1 MQGARWRRLD
11 NTAKIFPGITNED
24 LSNVFRVS
32 MVLKEEVDPELLEE
46 ALERVLPA
54 LEGFRVKL
62 RRGFFWYYFETN
74 RRTPKVEREAVCP
87 CRYID
92 PHSHQ
97 LFLFRVSYFE
107 RKINLEVFHALTDG
121 LGGVNFLKALV
132 CEYLRLKRESR
143 EQRPGQNKAEA
154 SHMYRIWGRRAARP
168 GKKKKRAADDEV
180 LADAPP
186 HDVEDSYKKHYRKIK
201 RRKYA
206 TAEAFQL
213 DGDCMPLDVCSVVHG
228 TMDAGALREA
238 ARARG
243 SGNFRIIIRQ
253 ILPNTLSP
261 LIVDSTL
268 RIGTNIMMISGLSFI
283 GLGVQPPT
291 PEWGSILNTGREFIT
306 TFWPM
311 ITFPGIAIM
320 LTMFGFNVMGDGL
333 RDALD
338 PKLKH

>member
-1 MQGARWRRLD
+1 MVRKAKHMEETLLKKRSQMRDIWCRFKSNKLAMVGLVIVVVIVLSAVFADVITPYEYSARSSDRLVFPCLAHPFGTDNYGRDLLSRVIYGGRISLLVSLLGLLISVGIGSVLGATAGYFGGPYETIVMRLMD
-11 NTAKIFPGITNED
+11 IIMAIPGTLMAVAVSALLGNGVVNTAIAVSVGGIAPSARMLRAT
-24 LSNVFRVS
+24 
-32 MVLKEEVDPELLEE
+32 VLTIRD
-46 ALERVLPA
+46 
-54 LEGFRVKL
+54 
-62 RRGFFWYYFETN
+62 
-74 RRTPKVEREAVCP
+74 
-87 CRYID
+87 
-92 PHSHQ
+92 Q
-97 LFLFRVSYFE
+97 
-107 RKINLEVFHALTDG
+107 
-121 LGGVNFLKALV
+121 
-132 CEYLRLKRESR
+132 EY
-143 EQRPGQNKAEA
+143 
-154 SHMYRIWGRRAARP
+154 
-168 GKKKKRAADDEV
+168 V
-180 LADAPP
+180 
-186 HDVEDSYKKHYRKIK
+186 
-201 RRKYA
+201 
-206 TAEAFQL
+206 
-213 DGDCMPLDVCSVVHG
+213 
-228 TMDAGALREA
+228 EA

>member
-1 MQGARWRRLD
+1 MVRKAKHMEETLLKKRSQMRDIWRRFKSNKLAMVGLVIVVVIVLSAVFAD
-11 NTAKIFPGITNED
+11 VITPYEYSARSSDRLVFPCLAHPFGTDNYGRDLLSRVIYGGRISLLVSLLGLLISVGIGSVLGATAGYFGGPYETIVMRLMDIIMAIPGTLMAVAVSALLGNGVVNTAIAVSVGGIAPSARMLRAT
-24 LSNVFRVS
+24 
-32 MVLKEEVDPELLEE
+32 VLTIRD
-46 ALERVLPA
+46 
-54 LEGFRVKL
+54 
-62 RRGFFWYYFETN
+62 
-74 RRTPKVEREAVCP
+74 
-87 CRYID
+87 
-92 PHSHQ
+92 Q
-97 LFLFRVSYFE
+97 
-107 RKINLEVFHALTDG
+107 
-121 LGGVNFLKALV
+121 
-132 CEYLRLKRESR
+132 EY
-143 EQRPGQNKAEA
+143 
-154 SHMYRIWGRRAARP
+154 
-168 GKKKKRAADDEV
+168 V
-180 LADAPP
+180 
-186 HDVEDSYKKHYRKIK
+186 
-201 RRKYA
+201 
-206 TAEAFQL
+206 
-213 DGDCMPLDVCSVVHG
+213 
-228 TMDAGALREA
+228 EA

-320 LTMFGFNVMGDGL
+320 LTRFGFNVMGDGL

>member
-1 MQGARWRRLD
+1 MVRKAKHMEETLLKKRSQMRDIWRRFKSNKLAMVGLVIVVVIVLSAVFAD
-11 NTAKIFPGITNED
+11 VITPYEYSARSSDRLVFPCLAHPFGTDNYGRDLLSRVIYGGRISLLVSLLGLLISVGIGSVLGATAGYFGGPYETIVMRLMDIIMAIHGTLMAVAVSALLGNGVVNTAIAVSVGGIAPSARMLRAT
-24 LSNVFRVS
+24 
-32 MVLKEEVDPELLEE
+32 VLTIRD
-46 ALERVLPA
+46 
-54 LEGFRVKL
+54 
-62 RRGFFWYYFETN
+62 
-74 RRTPKVEREAVCP
+74 
-87 CRYID
+87 
-92 PHSHQ
+92 Q
-97 LFLFRVSYFE
+97 
-107 RKINLEVFHALTDG
+107 
-121 LGGVNFLKALV
+121 
-132 CEYLRLKRESR
+132 EY
-143 EQRPGQNKAEA
+143 
-154 SHMYRIWGRRAARP
+154 
-168 GKKKKRAADDEV
+168 V
-180 LADAPP
+180 
-186 HDVEDSYKKHYRKIK
+186 
-201 RRKYA
+201 
-206 TAEAFQL
+206 
-213 DGDCMPLDVCSVVHG
+213 
-228 TMDAGALREA
+228 EA

>member
-1 MQGARWRRLD
+1 MKTKRNAPSGENRLKKRSQMRDVWKRFRSNKLAMVGLVIVSVIVLSAVFADLICPYDYAAQNYSERFLMPCVAHPFGTDNYGRDLLSRVIYGGRISLLVSLLGLLISVGIGSIFGATAGYFGGAYETVVMRVMDIIMAIPGTLMAVSISALLGTGIV
-11 NTAKIFPGITNED
+11 NTAIAVSVGGIAPSARMLRAT
-24 LSNVFRVS
+24 
-32 MVLKEEVDPELLEE
+32 VL
-46 ALERVLPA
+46 
-54 LEGFRVKL
+54 
-62 RRGFFWYYFETN
+62 T
-74 RRTPKVEREAVCP
+74 
-87 CRYID
+87 I
-92 PHSHQ
+92 
-97 LFLFRVSYFE
+97 
-107 RKINLEVFHALTDG
+107 
-121 LGGVNFLKALV
+121 
-132 CEYLRLKRESR
+132 R
-143 EQRPGQNKAEA
+143 EQE
-154 SHMYRIWGRRAARP
+154 Y
-168 GKKKKRAADDEV
+168 V
-180 LADAPP
+180 
-186 HDVEDSYKKHYRKIK
+186 
-201 RRKYA
+201 
-206 TAEAFQL
+206 
-213 DGDCMPLDVCSVVHG
+213 
-228 TMDAGALREA
+228 EA

-243 SGNFRIIIRQ
+243 SGHFRIIFRQ

>member
-1 MQGARWRRLD
+1 MVRKAKQMEETLLKKRSQMRDIWRRFKSNKLAMVGLVIVVVIVLSAVFAD
-11 NTAKIFPGITNED
+11 VITPYEYSARSSDRLVFPCLAHPFGTDNYGRDLLSRVIYGGRISLLVSLLGLLISVGIGSVLGATAGYFGGPYETIVMRLMDIIMAIPGTLMAVAVSALLGNGVVNTAIAVSVGGIAPSARMLRAT
-24 LSNVFRVS
+24 
-32 MVLKEEVDPELLEE
+32 VLTIRD
-46 ALERVLPA
+46 
-54 LEGFRVKL
+54 
-62 RRGFFWYYFETN
+62 
-74 RRTPKVEREAVCP
+74 
-87 CRYID
+87 
-92 PHSHQ
+92 Q
-97 LFLFRVSYFE
+97 
-107 RKINLEVFHALTDG
+107 
-121 LGGVNFLKALV
+121 
-132 CEYLRLKRESR
+132 EY
-143 EQRPGQNKAEA
+143 
-154 SHMYRIWGRRAARP
+154 
-168 GKKKKRAADDEV
+168 V
-180 LADAPP
+180 
-186 HDVEDSYKKHYRKIK
+186 
-201 RRKYA
+201 
-206 TAEAFQL
+206 
-213 DGDCMPLDVCSVVHG
+213 
-228 TMDAGALREA
+228 EA

>member
-1 MQGARWRRLD
+1 MARKAKHMEDTPLKKRSQMRDIWRRFRSNKLAMVGLAIVVVIVLSAILANVITPYD
-11 NTAKIFPGITNED
+11 YSARSSDRLVFPCLAHPFGTDNYGRDLLSRVIYGGRISLLVSLLGLLISVGIGSVLGATAGYFGGPYETIVMRLMDIIMAIPGTLMAVAVSALLGSGVVNTAIAVSVGGIAPSARMLRAT
-24 LSNVFRVS
+24 
-32 MVLKEEVDPELLEE
+32 VLTIRD
-46 ALERVLPA
+46 
-54 LEGFRVKL
+54 
-62 RRGFFWYYFETN
+62 
-74 RRTPKVEREAVCP
+74 
-87 CRYID
+87 
-92 PHSHQ
+92 Q
-97 LFLFRVSYFE
+97 
-107 RKINLEVFHALTDG
+107 
-121 LGGVNFLKALV
+121 
-132 CEYLRLKRESR
+132 EY
-143 EQRPGQNKAEA
+143 
-154 SHMYRIWGRRAARP
+154 
-168 GKKKKRAADDEV
+168 V
-180 LADAPP
+180 
-186 HDVEDSYKKHYRKIK
+186 
-201 RRKYA
+201 
-206 TAEAFQL
+206 
-213 DGDCMPLDVCSVVHG
+213 
-228 TMDAGALREA
+228 EA

-268 RIGTNIMMISGLSFI
+268 RVGTNIMMISGLSFI

>member
-1 MQGARWRRLD
+1 MVRKAKHMEETLLKKRSQMRDIWRRFKSNKLAMVGLVIVVVIVLSAVFAD
-11 NTAKIFPGITNED
+11 VITPYEYSARSSDRLVFPCLAHPFGTDNYGRDLLSRVIYGGRISLLVSLLGLLISVGIGSVLGATAGYFGGPYETIVMCLMDIIMAIPGTLMAVAVSALLGNGVVNTAIAVSVGGIAPSARMLRAT
-24 LSNVFRVS
+24 
-32 MVLKEEVDPELLEE
+32 VLTIRD
-46 ALERVLPA
+46 
-54 LEGFRVKL
+54 
-62 RRGFFWYYFETN
+62 
-74 RRTPKVEREAVCP
+74 
-87 CRYID
+87 
-92 PHSHQ
+92 Q
-97 LFLFRVSYFE
+97 
-107 RKINLEVFHALTDG
+107 
-121 LGGVNFLKALV
+121 
-132 CEYLRLKRESR
+132 EY
-143 EQRPGQNKAEA
+143 
-154 SHMYRIWGRRAARP
+154 
-168 GKKKKRAADDEV
+168 V
-180 LADAPP
+180 
-186 HDVEDSYKKHYRKIK
+186 
-201 RRKYA
+201 
-206 TAEAFQL
+206 
-213 DGDCMPLDVCSVVHG
+213 
-228 TMDAGALREA
+228 EA

-268 RIGTNIMMISGLSFI
+268 RIGTNLMMISGLSFI

>member
-1 MQGARWRRLD
+1 MVRKAKHMEETLLKKRSQMRDIWRRFKSNKLAMVGLVIVVVIVLSAVFAD
-11 NTAKIFPGITNED
+11 VITPYEYSARSSDRLVFPCLAHPFGTDNYGRDLLSRVIYGGRISLLVSLLGLLISVGIGSVLGATAGYFGGPYETIVMRLMDIIMAIPGTLMAVAVSALLGNGVVNTAIAVSVGGIAPSARMLRAT
-24 LSNVFRVS
+24 
-32 MVLKEEVDPELLEE
+32 VLTIRDQECV
-46 ALERVLPA
+46 
-54 LEGFRVKL
+54 
-62 RRGFFWYYFETN
+62 
-74 RRTPKVEREAVCP
+74 
-87 CRYID
+87 
-92 PHSHQ
+92 
-97 LFLFRVSYFE
+97 
-107 RKINLEVFHALTDG
+107 
-121 LGGVNFLKALV
+121 
-132 CEYLRLKRESR
+132 
-143 EQRPGQNKAEA
+143 
-154 SHMYRIWGRRAARP
+154 
-168 GKKKKRAADDEV
+168 
-180 LADAPP
+180 
-186 HDVEDSYKKHYRKIK
+186 
-201 RRKYA
+201 
-206 TAEAFQL
+206 
-213 DGDCMPLDVCSVVHG
+213 
-228 TMDAGALREA
+228 EA

>member
-1 MQGARWRRLD
+1 MACKAKHMEETLLKKRSQMRDIWRRFKSNKLAMVGLVIVVVIVLSAVFADVITPYEYSARSSDRLVFPCLAHPFGTD
-11 NTAKIFPGITNED
+11 NYGRDLLSRVIYGGRISLLVSLLGLLISVGIGSVLGATAGYFGGPYETIVMRLMDIIMAIPGT
-24 LSNVFRVS
+24 LMAVAVS
-32 MVLKEEVDPELLEE
+32 ALL
-46 ALERVLPA
+46 
-54 LEGFRVKL
+54 G
-62 RRGFFWYYFETN
+62 N
-74 RRTPKVEREAVCP
+74 
-87 CRYID
+87 
-92 PHSHQ
+92 
-97 LFLFRVSYFE
+97 
-107 RKINLEVFHALTDG
+107 
-121 LGGVNFLKALV
+121 GGVNTAIAVSVGGIAPSARMLRATVLTIRDQ
-132 CEYLRLKRESR
+132 EY
-143 EQRPGQNKAEA
+143 
-154 SHMYRIWGRRAARP
+154 
-168 GKKKKRAADDEV
+168 V
-180 LADAPP
+180 
-186 HDVEDSYKKHYRKIK
+186 
-201 RRKYA
+201 
-206 TAEAFQL
+206 
-213 DGDCMPLDVCSVVHG
+213 
-228 TMDAGALREA
+228 EA

>member
-1 MQGARWRRLD
+1 MINTAATRLNGDRKESQLKEIWRRMRKNKAAMVGLVIVVVIVLSAVFAD
-11 NTAKIFPGITNED
+11 VITPYEYSARSSDRLVFPCLAHPFGTDNYGRDLLSRVIYGGRISLLVSLLGLLISVGIGSVLGATAGYFGGPYETIVMRLMDIIMAIPGTLMAVAVSALLGNGVVNTAIAVSVGGIAPSARMLRAT
-24 LSNVFRVS
+24 
-32 MVLKEEVDPELLEE
+32 VLTIRD
-46 ALERVLPA
+46 
-54 LEGFRVKL
+54 
-62 RRGFFWYYFETN
+62 
-74 RRTPKVEREAVCP
+74 
-87 CRYID
+87 
-92 PHSHQ
+92 Q
-97 LFLFRVSYFE
+97 
-107 RKINLEVFHALTDG
+107 
-121 LGGVNFLKALV
+121 
-132 CEYLRLKRESR
+132 EY
-143 EQRPGQNKAEA
+143 
-154 SHMYRIWGRRAARP
+154 
-168 GKKKKRAADDEV
+168 V
-180 LADAPP
+180 
-186 HDVEDSYKKHYRKIK
+186 
-201 RRKYA
+201 
-206 TAEAFQL
+206 
-213 DGDCMPLDVCSVVHG
+213 
-228 TMDAGALREA
+228 EA

>member
-1 MQGARWRRLD
+1 MVRKAKHMEETLLKKRSQMRDIWRRFKSNKLAMVGLVIVVVIVLSAVFAD
-11 NTAKIFPGITNED
+11 VITPYEYSARSSDRLVFPCLAHPFGTDNYGRDLLSRVIYGGRISLLVSLLGLLISVGVGSVLGATAGYFGGPYETIVMRLMDIIMAIPGTLMAVAVSALLGNGVVNTAIAVSVGGIAPSARMLRAT
-24 LSNVFRVS
+24 
-32 MVLKEEVDPELLEE
+32 VLTIRD
-46 ALERVLPA
+46 
-54 LEGFRVKL
+54 
-62 RRGFFWYYFETN
+62 
-74 RRTPKVEREAVCP
+74 
-87 CRYID
+87 
-92 PHSHQ
+92 Q
-97 LFLFRVSYFE
+97 
-107 RKINLEVFHALTDG
+107 
-121 LGGVNFLKALV
+121 
-132 CEYLRLKRESR
+132 EY
-143 EQRPGQNKAEA
+143 
-154 SHMYRIWGRRAARP
+154 
-168 GKKKKRAADDEV
+168 V
-180 LADAPP
+180 
-186 HDVEDSYKKHYRKIK
+186 
-201 RRKYA
+201 
-206 TAEAFQL
+206 
-213 DGDCMPLDVCSVVHG
+213 
-228 TMDAGALREA
+228 EA

>member
-1 MQGARWRRLD
+1 MVRKAKHMEETLLKKRSQMRDIWRRFKSNKLAMVGLVIVVVIVLSAVFAD
-11 NTAKIFPGITNED
+11 VITPYEYSARSSDRLVFPCLAHPFGTDNYGRDLLSRVIYGGRISLLVSLLGLLISVGIGSVLGATAGYFGGPYETIVMRLIDIIMAIPGTLMAVAVSALLGNGVVNTAIAVSVGGIAPSARMLRAT
-24 LSNVFRVS
+24 
-32 MVLKEEVDPELLEE
+32 VLTIRD
-46 ALERVLPA
+46 
-54 LEGFRVKL
+54 
-62 RRGFFWYYFETN
+62 
-74 RRTPKVEREAVCP
+74 
-87 CRYID
+87 
-92 PHSHQ
+92 Q
-97 LFLFRVSYFE
+97 
-107 RKINLEVFHALTDG
+107 
-121 LGGVNFLKALV
+121 
-132 CEYLRLKRESR
+132 EY
-143 EQRPGQNKAEA
+143 
-154 SHMYRIWGRRAARP
+154 
-168 GKKKKRAADDEV
+168 V
-180 LADAPP
+180 
-186 HDVEDSYKKHYRKIK
+186 
-201 RRKYA
+201 
-206 TAEAFQL
+206 
-213 DGDCMPLDVCSVVHG
+213 
-228 TMDAGALREA
+228 EA

>member
-1 MQGARWRRLD
+1 MARKAKHMEETQLKKRSQMRDIWRRFKSNKLAMVGLVIVVVIVLSAVFAD
-11 NTAKIFPGITNED
+11 VITPYEYSARSSDRLVFPCLAHPFGTDNYGRDLLSRVIYGGRISLLVSLLGLLISVGIGSVLGATAGYFGGPYETIVMRLMDIIMAIPGTLMAVAVSALLGNGVVNTAIAVSVGGIAPSARMLRAT
-24 LSNVFRVS
+24 
-32 MVLKEEVDPELLEE
+32 VLTIRD
-46 ALERVLPA
+46 
-54 LEGFRVKL
+54 
-62 RRGFFWYYFETN
+62 
-74 RRTPKVEREAVCP
+74 
-87 CRYID
+87 
-92 PHSHQ
+92 Q
-97 LFLFRVSYFE
+97 
-107 RKINLEVFHALTDG
+107 
-121 LGGVNFLKALV
+121 
-132 CEYLRLKRESR
+132 EY
-143 EQRPGQNKAEA
+143 
-154 SHMYRIWGRRAARP
+154 
-168 GKKKKRAADDEV
+168 V
-180 LADAPP
+180 
-186 HDVEDSYKKHYRKIK
+186 
-201 RRKYA
+201 
-206 TAEAFQL
+206 
-213 DGDCMPLDVCSVVHG
+213 
-228 TMDAGALREA
+228 EA